1 MDYEAEIEKKI
12 GNYKL
17 TALCTYQ
24 LEPYGI
30 HQIMEIINN
39 HQLSF
44 FNGEYRFDGLNRYA
58 SMNLVGKMAASI
70 AHEIRN
76 PMTTVRGFLQLLQSN
91 EELQNYNSYFSLM
104 IDELDQADATI
115 SDFVSLARGEKPVV
129 VEKNY

>member
-1 MDYEAEIEKKI
+1 
-12 GNYKL
+12 
-17 TALCTYQ
+17 
-24 LEPYGI
+24 
-30 HQIMEIINN
+30 
-39 HQLSF
+39 
-44 FNGEYRFDGLNRYA
+44 
-58 SMNLVGKMAASI
+58 MNLVGKMAASI